1 MVATPNLG
9 STNLVFLVLHFSTL
23 PFCHD
28 CSVDQMLESREGVVH
43 QLIVEGINQSSQEA
57 ILPLGIRV
65 DIFWG
70 ITGQL
75 QKLIPVLADGQ
86 GTLLQG
92 EKLLLPYYHQSLGYM
107 VATEVVPEFFPSDGF
122 RVGMGGEVRLP
133 PRLGC
138 SPQLSGTVQH
148 LLTIVTLG
156 SVQFMLHS
164 TQPIFGV
171 HGISRVGKDSGM
183 ASHEFCPLI
192 SGHLRHL
199 NLHLRLRRW
208 WLLLHLLHCC

>member
-1 MVATPNLG
+1 
-9 STNLVFLVLHFSTL
+9 
-23 PFCHD
+23 
-28 CSVDQMLESREGVVH
+28 VVH

-57 ILPLGIRV
+57 VLPLGIRV

-75 QKLIPVLADGQ
+75 QKLVPVLADGQ

-92 EKLLLPYYHQSLGYM
+92 KKLLLPHYHQSLGHM

-122 RVGMGGEVRLP
+122 RVGMGGKVRFP

-138 SPQLSGTVQH
+138 SPQLSGTIQH
-148 LLTIVTLG
+148 FLMIVALG
-156 SVQFMLHS
+156 SVQLTFHG
-164 TQPIFGV
+164 TQPIFSV
-171 HGISRVGKDSGM
+171 HGISRMSKDLGM
-183 ASHEFCPLI
+183 APHEFCPLV

-199 NLHLRLRRW
+199 NLHWRLRRG
-208 WLLLHLLHCC
+208 WLLLHLLHYC